1 MDRSPVRTVIFCE
14 EPDGEEPDGENISPH
29 ARGVRYDND
38 FFVAVIRRLGN
49 ETL

>member
-1 MDRSPVRTVIFCE
+1 MDRSPVRTVTFC
-14 EPDGEEPDGENISPH
+14 EEPDGENISPH